1 VFGGLLAVHGPA
13 AASTRWVRWFVGDA
27 VGVLAVAPTLLVPAV
42 RMVRGRGVETA
53 LLVVGLLTV
62 GGLLFTA
69 EGTLA
74 QVGPYL
80 AVPALV
86 WAALRFGLLGA
97 ALGSTFV
104 ATTVHAA
111 TATGHG
117 TFAVEPGSDLVIAQ
131 TYIGVVALSMLTVA
145 VLVEDVASSRR
156 HQSVL
161 LRRALHDPLTGLP
174 NRAMLDLRFEEGGVG
189 AVLMLDLDHF
199 KDVNDTYGHDAGD
212 LVLRE
217 VATRLLASCRP
228 EDLVVR
234 VGGDEFVVVIG
245 GVVTDDALESTAQR
259 LRHALAEPIV
269 LPDAVVSVGASVG
282 AVPSA
287 LGDAPEHLLVE
298 ADRRMYQGKRS
309 RRRTDPHTS

>member
-1 VFGGLLAVHGPA
+1 
-13 AASTRWVRWFVGDA
+13 
-27 VGVLAVAPTLLVPAV
+27 
-42 RMVRGRGVETA
+42 
-53 LLVVGLLTV
+53 
-62 GGLLFTA
+62 
-69 EGTLA
+69 
-74 QVGPYL
+74 
-80 AVPALV
+80 
-86 WAALRFGLLGA
+86 
-97 ALGSTFV
+97 
-104 ATTVHAA
+104 
-111 TATGHG
+111 
-117 TFAVEPGSDLVIAQ
+117 
-131 TYIGVVALSMLTVA
+131 
-145 VLVEDVASSRR
+145 
-156 HQSVL
+156 VL

-287 LGDAPEHLLVE
+287 LGDAPEHLLAE